1 MNHYWDLYNEIGGDN
16 GGIAASTFKVGLSI
30 NSELRASLALKL
42 VTDMHKLMER
52 VEEYK
57 RLEND

>member
-16 GGIAASTFKVGLSI
+16 GGIAASTFIVGLSI